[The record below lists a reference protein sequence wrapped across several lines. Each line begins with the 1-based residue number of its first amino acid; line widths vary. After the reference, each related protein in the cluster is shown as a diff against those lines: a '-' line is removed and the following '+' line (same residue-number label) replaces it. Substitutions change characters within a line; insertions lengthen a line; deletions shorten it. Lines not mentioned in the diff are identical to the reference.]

1 MSGHD
6 NICKSHDVRQMPTE
20 FEYERGQL
28 ERQLGPPSLM
38 ITLHLRCRD
47 GSCRSPSLWSATEG
61 TATRGW
67 RRARG
72 YAVYGCVSREA
83 TESIV
88 LGLNGHPF
96 FSLSGQRRRRRIY
109 SEVRCRLD

>member
-38 ITLHLRCRD
+38 ITLHHLDSGAPLSRWLLSFSVAVVSD
-47 GSCRSPSLWSATEG
+47 GGYSDQGMEEG
-61 TATRGW
+61 AW
-67 RRARG
+67 
-72 YAVYGCVSREA
+72 
-83 TESIV
+83 
-88 LGLNGHPF
+88 L
-96 FSLSGQRRRRRIY
+96 
-109 SEVRCRLD
+109 CRLWLCIA